1 MEKESYLTA
10 ILGIGL
16 VIVALF
22 LALNSKSNIIVD
34 QNGLQRNTVSVSGT
48 SSLTV
53 DPNKAEIYVKVVTLE
68 KTAQEAKNR
77 NSQISK
83 QVIDAL
89 KKEGVKDK
97 DIETSQFNIYP
108 RYEYEEVIELNIRKS
123 NQKLVGYE
131 VTNVLKVT
139 TLDLEKAGKLVD
151 VAVDNGANDIESVA
165 FGLTKEREKEV
176 KQQAMVAA
184 SNDAREKAVA
194 LATNVG
200 VALLKPISVS
210 ESSFYY
216 MPYAVRGAFDKAEAS
231 MPAQTTINPQ
241 KLDISA
247 AVQIVYEI
255 K

>member
-1 MEKESYLTA
+1 MEKNYLTA
-10 ILGIGL
+10 ILGVGL
-16 VIVALF
+16 IVVALM
-22 LALNSKSNIIVD
+22 LAFNTKSDVIVD
-34 QNGLQRNTVSVSGT
+34 QNGLQRNTISVSGA

-53 DPNKAEIYVKVVTLE
+53 DPNKAEIYVKIVTLE

-83 QVIDAL
+83 QVMDAL

-108 RYEYEEVIELNIRKS
+108 RYEYEEAITPDFNRPSKQVLI
-123 NQKLVGYE
+123 GYE

-139 TLDLEKAGKLVD
+139 TLELEKAGKLVD
-151 VAVDNGANDIESVA
+151 VAIDNGANNIDNVV

-176 KQQAMVAA
+176 KQQAMIAA
-184 SNDAREKAVA
+184 SSDAREKAVA

-200 VALLKPISVS
+200 VTLLKPITIS

-216 MPYAVRGAFDKAEAS
+216 MPYAARGAAMMEKADAAA
-231 MPAQTTINPQ
+231 PTAINPQ

-247 AVQIVYEI
+247 NVQVAYEI

>member
-1 MEKESYLTA
+1 MEKINYLTA

-16 VIVALF
+16 VVVALL
-22 LALNSKSNIIVD
+22 LAFNTKSDIIVD
-34 QNGLQRNTVSVSGT
+34 QNGLQRNTISVSGT

-53 DPNKAEIYVKVVTLE
+53 NPNRAEIYVKIVTLE
-68 KTAQEAKNR
+68 KTAQEAKNK

-83 QVIDAL
+83 QVIDAI
-89 KKEGVKDK
+89 KKEGIKDK
-97 DIETSQFNIYP
+97 DIETSQFSIYP
-108 RYEYEEVIELNIRKS
+108 KYEYQETADSGLRKS
-123 NQKLVGYE
+123 NQVLTGYE
-131 VTNVLKVT
+131 VTNILKVT
-139 TLDLEKAGKLVD
+139 TLELEKAGKLVD
-151 VAVDNGANDIESVA
+151 VAVEKGANDIESVM
-165 FGLTKEREKEV
+165 FGLTKEMEKEV

-200 VALLKPISVS
+200 VTLLKPITIS

-216 MPYAVRGAFDKAEAS
+216 MPYAIRGAFGKAEAS

-241 KLDISA
+241 KLDVSA

>member
-1 MEKESYLTA
+1 MMEKNNYLTT
-10 ILGIGL
+10 ILVAGL
-16 VIVALF
+16 VITAIV
-22 LALNSKSNIIVD
+22 LALNVKTQPSNTEEK
-34 QNGLQRNTVSVSGT
+34 NRLSVSGT
-48 SSLTV
+48 STLTV
-53 DPNKAEIYVKVVTLE
+53 DPNKAEIYIKVVTLE
-68 KTAQEAKNR
+68 KTAQESKNK
-77 NSQISK
+77 NSQISGNVVK
-83 QVIDAL
+83 AL
-89 KKEGVKDK
+89 KKEGIKDK
-97 DIETSQFNIYP
+97 DIETSQFSIYP
-108 RYEYEEVIELNIRKS
+108 RYEYEEVVELNVRKS

-139 TLDLEKAGKLVD
+139 TLELEKAGKIVD
-151 VAVDNGANDIESVA
+151 VAVNNGANDIESVV

-176 KQQAMVAA
+176 KQQAMVTS
-184 SNDAREKAVA
+184 SNDAREKAIA

-200 VALLKPISVS
+200 VTLLKPISVS

-216 MPYAVRGAFDKAEAS
+216 MPYAVRAFDKAEAS

>member
-1 MEKESYLTA
+1 MEKNYLTS

-16 VIVALF
+16 IVVALL
-22 LALNSKSNIIVD
+22 LAFNTKSDVIVD

-68 KTAQEAKNR
+68 KTAQDAKNK
-77 NSQISK
+77 NGQISK
-83 QVIDAL
+83 QVMDAL
-89 KKEGVKDK
+89 KKEVVKDK

-108 RYEYEEVIELNIRKS
+108 RYEYEEIITPDFRVPSKQVLI
-123 NQKLVGYE
+123 GYE

-139 TLDLEKAGKLVD
+139 TLDLEKVGRLVD
-151 VAVDNGANDIESVA
+151 VSVDNGANDIESVV

-184 SNDAREKAVA
+184 SNDAREKAIA

-200 VALLKPISVS
+200 VTLLKPITVS
-210 ESSFYY
+210 ESSFYF
-216 MPYAVRGAFDKAEAS
+216 MPYASRGVMMEKADAA
-231 MPAQTTINPQ
+231 PTIINPQ

-247 AVQIVYEI
+247 NVQLVYEI